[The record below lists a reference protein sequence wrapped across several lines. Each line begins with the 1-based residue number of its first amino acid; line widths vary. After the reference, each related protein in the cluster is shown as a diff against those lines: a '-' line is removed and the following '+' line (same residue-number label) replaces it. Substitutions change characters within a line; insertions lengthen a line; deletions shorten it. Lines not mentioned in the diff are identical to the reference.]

1 MPANNIIKHRP
12 KKSLGQ
18 NYLHDEN
25 ICRNIVSAFKI
36 KKDDL
41 VVEIGAGKGALTKYL
56 VGLTK
61 NLAVIELDENNCD
74 ILGETF
80 PGLKVINEDVLKA
93 DFHGILG
100 LFGKR
105 KNRLRVIGN
114 IPYNITTPILFK
126 LIESRQFIFDA
137 QLMMQE
143 EVTQRLTAKP
153 NTKDYGILSVFTGV
167 YTKPTLL
174 FKVSK
179 NCFYPKPKVD
189 SRVINLEFTD
199 ELISKVLDEDFFR
212 KFVRGAFGTRRK
224 TLKNSLKNININVNE
239 LKIDFDFTRRAENL
253 TITEFIDL
261 SNNIYNKAFDIPAKA
276 CLRQAGGNDM

>member
-1 MPANNIIKHRP
+1 LPANNKIKHRP

-56 VGLTK
+56 VSLTN
-61 NLAVIELDENNCD
+61 NLAAIELDENNCR

-80 PGLKVINEDVLKA
+80 PELKVINEDVLKA

-105 KNRLRVIGN
+105 KNRLRIIGN
-114 IPYNITTPILFK
+114 IPYNITTPILFN
-126 LIESRQFIFDA
+126 LIESRQVIIDS

-143 EVTQRLTAKP
+143 EVAQRLTAKP
-153 NTKDYGILSVFTGV
+153 NTKDYGILSVFTQV
-167 YTKPTLL
+167 YTKPKLL
-174 FKVSK
+174 FRVSK

-189 SRVINLEFTD
+189 SRVVNFEFTD
-199 ELISKVLDEDFFR
+199 ELISKVSNEDFFR

-224 TLKNSLKNININVNE
+224 TLRNSLKNININVNE

-253 TITEFIDL
+253 SVIEFIELGND
-261 SNNIYNKAFDIPAKA
+261 IYNRA
-276 CLRQAGGNDM
+276 